1 MSIDELKLLVKDDIE
16 QVTQL
21 IQTHTQKELGIIE
34 DLSNHIIRGGGK
46 LLRPLLVLLAS
57 HACQYS
63 GKDHLTLAMM
73 VELFHTATLL
83 HDDVVDES
91 VLRRG
96 QETAHEIWGSK
107 ASILVGD
114 YLFTQSVQLT
124 VSIEN
129 WSLMRLLAST
139 SHQITCGEL
148 KQMLHKHN
156 ISLSIPEYLDVI
168 LSKTAVLFAASASI
182 GAIIADKPDDIQQA
196 LYQYGL
202 YVGNAFQL
210 VDDALDYASTADV
223 FGKNI
228 GDDLAEGKATL
239 PLLYAYQQGTEHQR
253 LLIKQSLEQGTL
265 THLSDIKTAITET
278 KAIEYTQQ
286 VASEQ
291 AEQAIQSIS
300 ILPES
305 PFKEG
310 LKKLALFAV
319 ERDY

>member
-156 ISLSIPEYLDVI
+156 ISLSIAEYLDVI

-182 GAIIADKPDDIQQA
+182 GAIIANKPDDIQQA

-202 YVGNAFQL
+202 NVGNAFQL

-278 KAIEYTQQ
+278 KAIEYTRQ

-291 AEQAIQSIS
+291 AEQAIQCIS

>member
-1 MSIDELKLLVKDDIE
+1 MSIEELKLLVKDDIE

-21 IQTHTQKELGIIE
+21 IQKHTQEDIGIIE
-34 DLSNHIIRGGGK
+34 DLSHHIIRGGGK
-46 LLRPLLVLLAS
+46 LLRPLLVLLSS
-57 HACQYS
+57 HACQYQ

-124 VSIEN
+124 VSIQN
-129 WSLMRLLAST
+129 WALMRLLAAT

-156 ISLSIPEYLDVI
+156 ISLSIAEYLDVI

-182 GAIIADKPDDIQQA
+182 GAIIANKPEAMQQA
-196 LYQYGL
+196 LYQYGI

-210 VDDALDYASTADV
+210 IDDALDYASTADV

-239 PLLYAYQQGTEHQR
+239 PLLYAYQQGTESQR
-253 LLIKQSLEQGTL
+253 SIIKRSLEQGTL
-265 THLSDIKTAITET
+265 SHLAEIKQAISET
-278 KAIEYTQQ
+278 KAVEYTRQI
-286 VASEQ
+286 ALEQ
-291 AEQAIQSIS
+291 AEKAIQTLS
-300 ILPES
+300 ILDDT

-310 LKKLALFAV
+310 LRKLALFAV
-319 ERDY
+319 ERNY